1 MDVMFGIYIFDK
13 MCFVIKLIV
22 ILTLS
27 VFSILLQSHYV
38 FADLATGTRFSIEK
52 NVSPQTVARG
62 GSVIYSVTIKNI
74 TTSETLTPEIVEDKL
89 PQGFV
94 YSGEPK
100 LVKTSGE
107 EVAFEPVST
116 SDGVIRWEFDGDTIQ
131 QLNPNQS
138 IVITYK
144 VRVDNPGQNTENEVC
159 LIEPEEIC
167 AKARV
172 NISTAAPNA
181 GINDVFLPIL
191 ILISIIMILSFFN
204 RPKSFERN
212 ILEG

>member
-1 MDVMFGIYIFDK
+1 MNVMLGIDLFDK
-13 MCFVIKLIV
+13 IDFVKRFFFVLIL
-22 ILTLS
+22 IFLFL
-27 VFSILLQSHYV
+27 FSTYYAY
-38 FADLATGTRFSIEK
+38 ADLATGTRFSIEK

-62 GSVIYSVTIKNI
+62 GTVIYSVTIKNI

-100 LVKTSGE
+100 LIKTSGE
-107 EVAFEPVST
+107 EVAFEPVT
-116 SDGVIRWEFDGDTIQ
+116 NSDSVIRWEFDGDTIQ

-167 AKARV
+167 TKARV
-172 NISTAAPNA
+172 DISNTAPNA
-181 GINDVFLPIL
+181 GINDMFLPTLIFVFIL
-191 ILISIIMILSFFN
+191 VTWYLYN
-204 RPKSFERN
+204 RSKSFEKN
-212 ILEG
+212 ILEK

>member
-1 MDVMFGIYIFDK
+1 MNLMFSDVFDK
-13 MCFVIKLIV
+13 IYFIRQFLFGLILIFLFLFSTHFV
-22 ILTLS
+22 
-27 VFSILLQSHYV
+27 Y
-38 FADLATGTRFSIEK
+38 ADLATGTRFSIEK

-62 GSVIYSVTIKNI
+62 GTVIYSVTIKNI
-74 TTSETLTPEIVEDKL
+74 TTSETLTPEIVEDQL

-107 EVAFEPVST
+107 EIAFEPVSN
-116 SDGVIRWEFDGDTIQ
+116 SNGVIRWEFDGDTIQ

-144 VRVDNPGQNTENEVC
+144 VRVDNPGQNTENKAC
-159 LIEPEEIC
+159 LIEPEEVC

-172 NISTAAPNA
+172 NISNTAPNA
-181 GINDVFLPIL
+181 GINDILLPTLIFISIL
-191 ILISIIMILSFFN
+191 IIVYLYKRS
-204 RPKSFERN
+204 KSFEKN